1 MQLPQ
6 DQHFVTLPSER
17 LIPDSYVTDGKR
29 LLRVVSRFEADAES
43 TFASL
48 EDCMTLEVRPYS
60 PGELSAMMLQTVR
73 APVPGSGRDRIGPNT
88 ADAVTGSSRQ
98 TVKQRRG

>member
-1 MQLPQ
+1 MQPSER
-6 DQHFVTLPSER
+6 HRFVSLPSEG

-48 EDCMTLEVRPYS
+48 EDCMTLEVRPYA

-73 APVPGSGRDRIGPNT
+73 VPVPGSGRDGIGPNT
-88 ADAVTGSSRQ
+88 AGAMAGSSTQ
-98 TVKQRRG
+98 TVRQRRD

>member
-1 MQLPQ
+1 MQPSER
-6 DQHFVTLPSER
+6 HRFVSLPSEG

-48 EDCMTLEVRPYS
+48 EDCMTLEVRPYA

-73 APVPGSGRDRIGPNT
+73 VPVPGSGRDGIGPNT